1 MNKKF
6 VEFLGALFLDLS
18 YQTDFFFFNLDYRIL
33 LFLYY
38 CYADD
43 IQLYILVQ
51 PQTDSLQHSLKKID
65 YNLLLDVQK
74 HTTELRWA

>member
-6 VEFLGALFLDLS
+6 VEFLRALFLDLS
-18 YQTDFFFFNLDYRIL
+18 YQTDFFFFFNLDYRIL

-43 IQLYILVQ
+43 IQLYILV
-51 PQTDSLQHSLKKID
+51 
-65 YNLLLDVQK
+65 
-74 HTTELRWA
+74 

>member
-6 VEFLGALFLDLS
+6 VEFLRALFLDLS

-43 IQLYILVQ
+43 IQLYILV
-51 PQTDSLQHSLKKID
+51 
-65 YNLLLDVQK
+65 
-74 HTTELRWA
+74 